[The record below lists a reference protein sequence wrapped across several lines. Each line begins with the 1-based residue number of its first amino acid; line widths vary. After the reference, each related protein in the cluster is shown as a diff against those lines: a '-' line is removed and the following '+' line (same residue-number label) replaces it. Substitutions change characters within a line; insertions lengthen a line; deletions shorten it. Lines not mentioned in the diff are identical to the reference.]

1 MDRHPFLERV
11 FRRIVALR
19 LPILAAYAVLLPL
32 AVALALRIP
41 SEGAI
46 DRLIVPSDPDFVATR
61 AFQKVFPEGQ
71 VVLLLLESDDPWSPD
86 VLKQVTALEERLG
99 KIPGVHPVSA
109 LDIFRRVQ
117 PGFQPDA
124 ASAAAYRKF
133 ATGTDILRR
142 QGLVGERFQ
151 GVVAGFGGP
160 MRERAA
166 TLAAIEEAVGQ
177 PGPGVKTIRKVG
189 APFVESWIEHESGS
203 ASARYFPLFGIFVVI
218 IALFLYRSWRTL
230 LAVLL
235 SLGTAVAMGVGAGSL
250 LGFSFT
256 VVSSLVPLT
265 VMVTTLATLVYLQSR
280 FVDQPEGTGV
290 DEHQAFSL
298 ANKFLPV
305 TASTVAAVLGFGAL
319 AVSRILPV
327 REMGV
332 WTAVGL
338 ALGWIV
344 AFTLFPA
351 LQKVLRTPTGR
362 TVAVRT
368 RFYDRL
374 AEVIPGFTWRFRWAL
389 VLGALVVSAAGAVG
403 LFGLPG
409 VVPPMRVGVDSLDY
423 VDPGLDIHRDMVWF
437 RKNVAGLNVARVWIR
452 TPPGGAVD
460 PEFLRG
466 VDRFAT
472 AVEAIPRVSGAV
484 GPTTFLR
491 MRRYMAGQGDRIPQD
506 RASFEAAAADVEQL
520 LLTEAELRAFLDVGT
535 LGNAQLTVVFEGVE
549 EKEFHELIAKL
560 RQAWDG
566 ATRDDPAFRGVE
578 MQVVGESLLQSKV
591 GASLVPTLTESFA
604 LTAGLIFLAFLFVF
618 RSPSARLM
626 AMIPSVF
633 AILATFLGMSLL
645 GASLNVATILIATT
659 VLGTTENDQIHF
671 FYHLQEGRQEG
682 RNFEQSLRY
691 TLRVSG
697 RAIVFATLI
706 NAAGFLALSVSN
718 FPPLRQ
724 FGVITSAAFLLSMV
738 ADFTALPAALW
749 LISGERPAGG
759 AEGMPGSASSAP
771 PTPGGS

>member
-1 MDRHPFLERV
+1 MERHPFLERV
-11 FRRIVALR
+11 FRRIVAWR
-19 LPILAAYAVLLPL
+19 LSVLAIYAVLVPV
-32 AVALALRIP
+32 AIALAFRIP

-71 VVLLLLESDDPWSPD
+71 VVLLLLEADDPWSPE
-86 VLKQVTALEERLG
+86 VLRQVVLLEDRLRT
-99 KIPGVHPVSA
+99 IPGVHPVSA
-109 LDIFRRVQ
+109 LDVFRRVT
-117 PGFQPDA
+117 PGFQPDE
-124 ASAAAYRKF
+124 ASAEAYRKF

-142 QGLVGERFQ
+142 QGLLGKDFQ
-151 GVVAGFGGP
+151 GVVAGFGAEAGN
-160 MRERAA
+160 RRKV
-166 TLAAIEEAVGQ
+166 LAAIEKAVGE
-177 PGPGVKTIRKVG
+177 PGPGVKGIRRVG
-189 APFVESWIEHESGS
+189 APLVEAWIEHESGT
-203 ASARYFPLFGIFVVI
+203 ASLRYFPLFGAFVVAI
-218 IALFLYRSWRTL
+218 TLFLYRSWRTL
-230 LAVLL
+230 LAILL
-235 SLGTAVAMGVGAGSL
+235 ALGSGVALGVGAGSL

-256 VVSSLVPLT
+256 VVSALVPLT

-290 DEHQAFSL
+290 DAHQIFAL

-319 AVSRILPV
+319 SVSRILPV

-338 ALGWIV
+338 ALGWIA

-351 LQKVLRTPTGR
+351 LQKTLRTPTGR
-362 TVAVRT
+362 TVAIRT

-374 AEVIPGFTWRFRWAL
+374 AEVLPVFTWRFRWPL
-389 VLGALVVSAAGAVG
+389 VAGALLVSAAGAVA

-409 VVPPMRVGVDSLDY
+409 LVAPMSVGVDSLDY
-423 VDPGLDIHRDMVWF
+423 VDAELAIHKDMLWF
-437 RKNVAGLNVARVWIR
+437 RKNVAGLNVARVWVR
-452 TPPGGAVD
+452 TPPGAAVE

-466 VDRFAT
+466 IDRFAT
-472 AVEAIPRVSGAV
+472 AVEKLPVVSAVV

-491 MRRYMAGQGDRIPQD
+491 MRRYMAGKGDELPQEKET
-506 RASFEAAAADVEQL
+506 FEAAASDVEQL
-520 LLTEAELRAFLDVGT
+520 LLTEPELRAFVDVGT
-535 LGNAQLTVVFEGVE
+535 LANVQLTVIFDGLDEKDFERLSSRLHG
-549 EKEFHELIAKL
+549 
-560 RQAWDG
+560 AWDAG
-566 ATRDDPAFRGVE
+566 TKGDPAFRGVE
-578 MQVVGESLLQSKV
+578 MQVVGESLLQAKV

-618 RSPSARLM
+618 RSPTARLM

-633 AILATFLGMSLL
+633 AILATFLGMRFL

-724 FGVITSAAFLLSMV
+724 FGVITAAAFLLSMV

-749 LISGERPAGG
+749 LLSRERPAAVKGEE
-759 AEGMPGSASSAP
+759 A
-771 PTPGGS
+771 